1 MNVITYEDDFHAWTQ
16 QQAELLRNQ
25 DFSDLDWS
33 NIAEEIESMGR
44 SEKRQLESRLE
55 VLMMHMLKWQYQ
67 PNRQSRSWQFT
78 IKEQR
83 LRIEKLLSE
92 NPSLRS
98 QLQQYVEKSYPLAVL
113 RAERETGLSD
123 FPVECPF
130 ELEEVLE
137 KSYEII

>member
-1 MNVITYEDDFHAWTQ
+1 MNVISYEDDFHAWTQ
-16 QQAELLRNQ
+16 QQAEFLRKQ
-25 DFSDLDWS
+25 DLGELDWS

-44 SEKRQLESRLE
+44 SEKRQLESCLE
-55 VLMMHMLKWQYQ
+55 VLMMHMLKWEYQ

-98 QLQQYVEKSYPLAVL
+98 QLKNYIEKSYPLAIL
-113 RAERETGLSD
+113 KAERETGLSN
-123 FPVECPF
+123 FPTECPF
-130 ELEEVLE
+130 TLEEILTQNY
-137 KSYEII
+137 KM